1 MKTVEPGAVLRGAV
15 AGLLVIVPLSALRAV
30 IDNETGNF
38 NDSGWVVLFG
48 FGLFLA
54 YVAAGAIAAHRAPG
68 TPFTNGT
75 LAGLGAFV
83 LWLPLRVVIWLAR
96 SESQG
101 LITGSDPVFTV
112 GQIFGQLLFAAAFGL
127 LGGFIGARMVRA
139 SGAGERDGAGTAI
152 PPRG

>member
-1 MKTVEPGAVLRGAV
+1 VKTVEPGAILRGAV

-48 FGLFLA
+48 VGLLVA
-54 YVAAGAIAAHRAPG
+54 YVVAGAVAAYRAPA
-68 TPFTNGT
+68 TPLSNGT

-83 LWLPLRVVIWLAR
+83 LWLPLRVLIWVAR

-101 LITGSDPVFTV
+101 LFTGSEPVFTV
-112 GQIFGQLLFAAAFGL
+112 AQIFGQVVFAAAFGL
-127 LGGFIGARMVRA
+127 IGGFVGARMARTSRV
-139 SGAGERDGAGTAI
+139 GDGDGAGTAI